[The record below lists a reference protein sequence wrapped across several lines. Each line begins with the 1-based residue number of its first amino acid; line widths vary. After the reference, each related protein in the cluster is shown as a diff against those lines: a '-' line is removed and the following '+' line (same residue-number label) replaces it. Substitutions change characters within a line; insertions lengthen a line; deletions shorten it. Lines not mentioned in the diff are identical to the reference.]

1 MQDMIL
7 GLDISTSKIGI
18 ALVDDEKVLLHS
30 NLIKFKRKD
39 LSLEEKTEHFM
50 IVMDKYKSKGNIK
63 YVYVE
68 QPFIAFSGGKTTA
81 HTMAKLQ
88 RFNGMCCY
96 GLYCLYGSPPT
107 LIQANK
113 ARGLCGIKIKRG
125 EKAKGKVIEWATQT
139 YPNDFTYDL
148 TRHGNPK
155 PGTDDMADAVVI
167 ATAGW
172 KLVEEYNKNIDNSD

>member
-7 GLDISTSKIGI
+7 GLDISTTKIGI
-18 ALVDDEKVLLHS
+18 AIVDDEKVLLHS
-30 NLIKFKRKD
+30 NLIKFKKAEMT
-39 LSLEEKTEHFM
+39 LEERAEHFM
-50 IVMDKYKSKGNIK
+50 IIMDKYKDKGSIK
-63 YVYVE
+63 HVFIE
-68 QPFIAFSGGKTTA
+68 QPFIAFGGGKTTA

-96 GLYCLYGSPPT
+96 GLYCLYGFAPT

-125 EKAKGKVIEWATQT
+125 EKAKEKVIEWASQT
-139 YPNDFTYDL
+139 YPDSFTYEL

-167 ATAGW
+167 ARAGW
-172 KLVEEYNKNIDNSD
+172 KLIEENT

>member
-18 ALVDDEKVLLHS
+18 ALIDDEKELLHS
-30 NLIKFKRKD
+30 NLIKYKATM
-39 LSLEEKTEHFM
+39 SLEEKAEHFM
-50 IVMDKYKSKGNIK
+50 IVMDQYKQKGNIK

-96 GLYCLYGSPPT
+96 GLYCLYGFAPT
-107 LIQANK
+107 LIQSNK

-125 EKAKGKVIEWATQT
+125 EKAKEKVIEWVSET
-139 YPNDFTYDL
+139 YPDSFDYEL
-148 TRHGNPK
+148 TRYGNPK
-155 PGTDDMADAVVI
+155 PGTDDMADAVVV
-167 ATAGW
+167 AAAAW
-172 KLVEEYNKNIDNSD
+172 KIIKENIDKSD

>member
-1 MQDMIL
+1 MQPMIL
-7 GLDISTSKIGI
+7 GLDVSTSKIGI
-18 ALVDDEKVLLHS
+18 ALIDDEKVLLHT
-30 NLIKFKRKD
+30 NLIKYKNN
-39 LSLEEKTEHFM
+39 LTLEEKAEHFM
-50 IVMDKYKSKGNIK
+50 VMMSQYKKKGNIK
-63 YVYVE
+63 HVYVE

-96 GLYCLYGSPPT
+96 GLYCLYGFAPT

-125 EKAKGKVIEWATQT
+125 EKAKAKVIEWAKET
-139 YPNDFTYDL
+139 YPDSFDYEL

-155 PGTDDMADAVVI
+155 PGTDDMADAIVI
-167 ATAGW
+167 ATAAW
-172 KLVEEYNKNIDNSD
+172 KLIEEINEEK